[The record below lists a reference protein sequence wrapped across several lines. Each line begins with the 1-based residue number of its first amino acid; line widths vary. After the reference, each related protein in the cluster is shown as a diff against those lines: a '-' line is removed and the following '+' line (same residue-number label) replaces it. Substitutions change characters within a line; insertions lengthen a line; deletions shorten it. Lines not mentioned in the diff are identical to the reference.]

1 MAILDGEF
9 IDDKKIDPAK
19 HRFIGTFREPFSA
32 FEGMVDVFHC
42 RCGENLFNQQAIL
55 EHWQR
60 GHMDA
65 PQYVTIGNL
74 NESNFQQRHK
84 CKGGIFYEHFGK
96 EIDGTHFNCFESEL
110 GQFWFSVSNCE
121 YAYRVNYCP
130 YCGKKAP
137 RQVGE

>member
-9 IDDKKIDPAK
+9 VDDKNIDPAK

-42 RCGENLFNQQAIL
+42 RCGEHLFNQQSIL
-55 EHWQR
+55 DHWQR

-65 PQYVTIGNL
+65 PQYVTVN
-74 NESNFQQRHK
+74 NESKSDRHF
-84 CKGGIFYEHFGK
+84 CKKITPGEAITK
-96 EIDGTHFNCFESEL
+96 CFENKTGE
-110 GQFWFSVSNCE
+110 FWVGHDIYE
-121 YAYRVNYCP
+121 YIAQVNYCP

-137 RQVGE
+137 KQVGE